1 MLALVA
7 FLTLVA
13 LAIPVEHLA
22 FSRHPRLID
31 NEVARR
37 AVGIGTVMLLGLIPV
52 AFGGLD
58 WRTWAT
64 LLAGFLLAGGGL
76 GGAGRLER
84 VAGGGTGGGGR
95 PGWRVL
101 SSVHGR
107 RAARGASNPRVWSV

>member
-37 AVGIGTVMLLGLIPV
+37 ALIEHRAGAQGAAVGDGV
-52 AFGGLD
+52 
-58 WRTWAT
+58 
-64 LLAGFLLAGGGL
+64 
-76 GGAGRLER
+76 LE
-84 VAGGGTGGGGR
+84 
-95 PGWRVL
+95 
-101 SSVHGR
+101 
-107 RAARGASNPRVWSV
+107 

>member
-64 LLAGFLLAGGGL
+64 LLAGFLLAGAVL
-76 GGAGRLER
+76 GVMLM
-84 VAGGGTGGGGR
+84 
-95 PGWRVL
+95 WD
-101 SSVHGR
+101 R
-107 RAARGASNPRVWSV
+107 RAEKAARVERTRRALDEHIERWVGTDAD

>member
-22 FSRHPRLID
+22 FSRHPRLMS

-64 LLAGFLLAGGGL
+64 LLAGFLLAGAVLGVMLLVIIFFAPSGL
-76 GGAGRLER
+76 YGLIAGRKRAAAPGAGGE
-84 VAGGGTGGGGR
+84 GGR
-95 PGWRVL
+95 
-101 SSVHGR
+101 
-107 RAARGASNPRVWSV
+107 

>member
-52 AFGGLD
+52 ALGGLD

-64 LLAGFLLAGGGL
+64 LLAGAVL
-76 GGAGRLER
+76 GVMLI
-84 VAGGGTGGGGR
+84 
-95 PGWRVL
+95 WD
-101 SSVHGR
+101 R
-107 RAARGASNPRVWSV
+107 RAEKAARVERTRRALDEHIERWVGTDAD